1 MKKTL
6 IFLLVFSAVNAFAQ
20 KNFEALKITYT
31 KISNG
36 KIVENQDPILAF
48 ADKNQTLIT
57 SKSIIEKNASLPFEE
72 FLYDRKQ
79 NQYFQIA
86 TLRENKIAIA
96 ADSLS
101 ISKQQ
106 FEFLP
111 TTKVILGYNCKLA
124 KTIINSNTIE
134 VWYNDEQQ
142 LKAAP
147 GILAQELG
155 LVLEV
160 TRNGNYSIM
169 ANKVERLKMIPIS
182 ILPKIS
188 QSPTDILSYR
198 DLLWKSRFT
207 QIPIFE
213 NETINFIDKPKS
225 NDSILRFANGTII
238 VRKLNLPHIEMNSR
252 VFIDV
257 SELSAGD
264 AYDRTGSVFIIPRDK
279 QISFLDGLQ
288 SGISVLP
295 VYENGNGKKYQGV
308 VRTTNYSPLVELMRF
323 FTPFGI
329 GKYNSIKIKN
339 KIWQDTVFYRQEI
352 TDLLPILRD
361 EIWIGANI
369 ANYDKGG
376 HQVSVQLTIHPEES
390 TIKETTDFAMPIF
403 STNNVME
410 MAQQEYATMFD
421 NANGLEVTF
430 TLDQAISNAKLR
442 YITTGHGGWENGD
455 EFVQKTNTFLLDGKV
470 VHSFIPWRTDCG
482 SYRNYNPASGNFNN
496 GLSSS
501 DYSRSNWCPG
511 TTTNPIYIDLGTL
524 QKGTHTIQVTI
535 PQGEPE
541 GGSFSSWNVSGVL
554 LGNVVK

>member
-6 IFLLVFSAVNAFAQ
+6 LFLLVLFAVNAFAQ

-31 KISNG
+31 KIWNG
-36 KIVENQDPILAF
+36 KIVENQDPILVF

-57 SKSIIEKNASLPFEE
+57 TKSIIDKNASFPFEE
-72 FLYDRKQ
+72 FLYHRKQ
-79 NQYFQIA
+79 RQYFQIA
-86 TLRENKIAIA
+86 ALRKNKIAVA
-96 ADSLS
+96 VDSLS

-111 TTKVILGYNCKLA
+111 NTKVILGYTCKLA

-160 TRNGNYSIM
+160 TRNGNYSII
-169 ANKVERLKMIPIS
+169 ANKVERLKMIPQS
-182 ILPKIS
+182 ILPKITH
-188 QSPTDILSYR
+188 SPIDILSYR

-207 QIPIFE
+207 QIPVFE
-213 NETINFIDKPKS
+213 NETINFIDKPTS
-225 NDSILRFANGTII
+225 NDSVLRFANGTIV
-238 VRKLNLPHIEMNSR
+238 VRRLKLPNMETNSR

-257 SELSAGD
+257 KELSAGD
-264 AYDRTGSVFIIPRDK
+264 AYDRTGSIFIIPHDK

-288 SGISVLP
+288 NGISVLP

-352 TDLLPILRD
+352 TDLLPILQD

-376 HQVSVQLTIHPEES
+376 HKLSVQLTIHSEES
-390 TIKETTDFAMPIF
+390 AVKQTTDFAMPIF

-430 TLDQAISNAKLR
+430 TLGQAISNGKLR

-455 EFVQKTNTFLLDGKV
+455 EFVQKTNTIRLDGKV

-482 SYRNYNPASGNFNN
+482 SYRNYNPASGNFDN

-511 TTTNPIYIDLGTL
+511 TTTNPIYIELGTL

-535 PQGEPE
+535 PQGKPE